1 MKLYGYVSK
10 VETQNKKGK
19 KSSRRIYVKDDN
31 LVCLSL
37 E

>member
-1 MKLYGYVSK
+1 MKLYGYVSQ
-10 VETQNKKGK
+10 VQTQTKQGK
-19 KSSRRIYVKDDN
+19 KSSRRIYVKDDD